1 MPGALFWVDDSP
13 HLLAMSKSSPSH
25 GLLRQLVN
33 VGVLVLVLW
42 LNGLAG
48 SGALSGESI
57 GLLANR
63 YRSTF
68 LPANW
73 VFGIW
78 SLIYLSLVFFTVYQA
93 LPAQR
98 DNEALRRIGWGWAVN
113 GALNVGWIVLFSFSL
128 FGPALLVMLALLINL
143 IWIVERTGWP
153 EGKLGWVDR
162 ILIAYPFV
170 LYQAW
175 NSVAVIANTFQFMT
189 YLEWGGFGI
198 GAEVWS
204 AVMMVVG
211 TGLAAFMVLH
221 RGNWLFP
228 LVFSWAF
235 WGIADR
241 YADVPVISNTAYAM
255 IGLCFA
261 LVVVGVL
268 RVRTRATLSATRPA
282 AG

>member
-1 MPGALFWVDDSP
+1 
-13 HLLAMSKSSPSH
+13 MSNSSPSH

-33 VGVLVLVLW
+33 VAVLVLVLW

-78 SLIYLSLVFFTVYQA
+78 SLIYLSLFLFTVYQA

-98 DNEALRRIGWGWAVN
+98 DNQALRRIGWGWAVN
-113 GALNVGWIVLFSFSL
+113 GALNIGWIVLFSFAL
-128 FGPALLVMLALLINL
+128 FGPALLVMLGLLINL

-153 EGKLGWVDR
+153 EGRLGWGDR
-162 ILIAYPFV
+162 ILIAYPFGIY
-170 LYQAW
+170 LAW
-175 NSVAVIANTFQFMT
+175 ISVAVIANTFQYLT
-189 YLEWGGFGI
+189 YLEWGGFGLS
-198 GAEVWS
+198 AELWS

-211 TGLAAFMVLH
+211 TGLAGFMVLH

-241 YADVPVISNTAYAM
+241 YAEVPVITNTAYAM
-255 IGLCFA
+255 IGLCLA
-261 LVVVGVL
+261 LVLVAVL
-268 RVRTRATLSATRPA
+268 GGRTPGRVRTTPPAPRSA